1 MTARSKVKKPS
12 FATRMKNRGRETV
25 SLGRTLKDEPRA
37 FPGQLLR
44 VLKRSFRTVWNARG
58 GGLYACGFVITFIW
72 LEIRT
77 VVAEF
82 AAADGIGAFLSEQL
96 FEILVRVTV
105 QSIQNTVMAFLWPV
119 WVIERFGLF
128 GIAALVVLYF
138 LFPRLIKEPL
148 NRWLFDD
155 GEEVPAAPVVARER
169 TPGEE

>member
-1 MTARSKVKKPS
+1 
-12 FATRMKNRGRETV
+12 MKNRGRETV

-44 VLKRSFRTVWNARG
+44 VLKRSFHTVWNARG

-77 VVAEF
+77 IIAEF

-96 FEILVRVTV
+96 VEILVRVTV

-119 WVIERFGLF
+119 WVIERFELI
-128 GIAALVVLYF
+128 GIAALVALYF

-148 NRWLFDD
+148 NRWLFDEGEAPATPIAAKEQTT
-155 GEEVPAAPVVARER
+155 GEE
-169 TPGEE
+169 

>member
-1 MTARSKVKKPS
+1 MAARPKVKKPS
-12 FATRMKNRGRETV
+12 FIARMKNRGRETV

-44 VLKRSFRTVWNARG
+44 VLKRSFHTVWNARG

-77 VVAEF
+77 VIAEF
-82 AAADGIGAFLSEQL
+82 AAAEGIGTFLTGQL
-96 FEILVRVTV
+96 FEILIRVTV

-119 WVIERFGLF
+119 WVIERFEYF

-155 GEEVPAAPVVARER
+155 GDAPAAAPVVAKKQA
-169 TPGEE
+169 PGEE

>member
-1 MTARSKVKKPS
+1 
-12 FATRMKNRGRETV
+12 MKHRGRETV
-25 SLGRTLKDEPRA
+25 SLGRTLKDEPRE

-44 VLKRSFRTVWNARG
+44 ALKRSFHTVWNARG

-77 VVAEF
+77 VIAEF
-82 AAADGIGAFLSEQL
+82 AEAEGIGAFLSEQL
-96 FEILVRVTV
+96 FEMLVRFTV

-119 WVIERFGLF
+119 WLIERFEFF
-128 GIAALVVLYF
+128 GIAALAVLYF

-155 GEEVPAAPVVARER
+155 GEVR
-169 TPGEE
+169 GS